1 MTLVVFVGAPQL
13 ISGLVHEVLEGTTT
27 SVDILSGPEAFP
39 FPTDFQWRKDGM
51 LISNSS
57 TVLLGFPSVTFLN
70 VSRADSGD
78 YSLDAINYHLDNP
91 SEEIGRGTGGFHLN
105 VLCKCIY
112 IRTQFLV
119 KA

>member
-1 MTLVVFVGAPQL
+1 MVVFVGAPQL
-13 ISGLVHEVLEGTTT
+13 ISGLVHEVLEGTTA
-27 SVDILSGPEAFP
+27 SVDILSSDPEAFP

-70 VSRADSGD
+70 VSRPDSGD